1 MHQFNFL
8 NTFQRRNHYPL
19 QTSKVKSF
27 TTIIK
32 SQDRELPIVAK
43 FSILDVYRVLGCAVA
58 LRKSEKNFLFG

>member
-8 NTFQRRNHYPL
+8 NTFQRGSHYPL

-27 TTIIK
+27 PTIK
-32 SQDRELPIVAK
+32 AKTELPIVAK
-43 FSILDVYRVLGCAVA
+43 FSILDVYRVLGCTVA